1 MRLYLAALA
10 YALYT
15 RGNFY
20 SLPNWLF
27 WFLYHNHLTPLR
39 LFYWLTGAKITS
51 GDLWNKTAP
60 MARRDKVRRL
70 AKLKG
75 WSL

>member
-20 SLPNWLF
+20 RLPHGLF
-27 WFLYHNHLTPLR
+27 WFLHRHHLTPLR
-39 LFYWLTGAKITS
+39 LFYVLCGARIS
-51 GDLWNKTAP
+51 TAEAFAQP
-60 MARRDKVRRL
+60 YRGRRDKARRL